1 MMRYHSNQNLNM
13 ISRTFSAAL
22 ILNRKENLSHQ
33 NLNMISRT
41 FGTAPILNKKTNPS
55 LPNLATAK
63 EVTKKTEIKRKA
75 FSRLFDFLEHYGEK
89 VLDKL
94 LPEVAMKAGMNI
106 VLRIENRSGSI
117 IKTHPNYILCL
128 EVSCQNDV
136 GK

>member
-1 MMRYHSNQNLNM
+1 MFAKNMLQYSMMRYHSN
-13 ISRTFSAAL
+13 
-22 ILNRKENLSHQ
+22 Q

-117 IKTHPNYILCL
+117 IKTHPNYTKLCNQVRSL
-128 EVSCQNDV
+128 DHFVVQNF
-136 GK
+136 GRFLC

>member
-1 MMRYHSNQNLNM
+1 MNG
-13 ISRTFSAAL
+13 SR
-22 ILNRKENLSHQ
+22 
-33 NLNMISRT
+33 
-41 FGTAPILNKKTNPS
+41 KTNPS
-55 LPNLATAK
+55 LPNLATAD

-75 FSRLFDFLEHYGEK
+75 FSRLVDFLEHYGEK

-136 GK
+136 GKRDFFFQSFFQWFPLQHSCSSHW

>member
-1 MMRYHSNQNLNM
+1 M
-13 ISRTFSAAL
+13 ISRTFSAAS

-94 LPEVAMKAGMNI
+94 LPEVAMKAGMDI
-106 VLRIENRSGSI
+106 VFEYRQLHAGSVFFL
-117 IKTHPNYILCL
+117 NLAFF
-128 EVSCQNDV
+128 
-136 GK
+136 G